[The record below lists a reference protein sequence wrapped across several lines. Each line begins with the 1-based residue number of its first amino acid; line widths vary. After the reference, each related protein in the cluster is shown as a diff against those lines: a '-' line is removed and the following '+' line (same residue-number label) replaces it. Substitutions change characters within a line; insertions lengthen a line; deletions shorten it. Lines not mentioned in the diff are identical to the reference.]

1 MSPLNRTI
9 MNTTFIHRT
18 AQRIPAV
25 ALLILL
31 LSACGGSSST
41 SGAEE
46 GEHHDEEHAAEVTLT
61 PTQISAIGL
70 KTAGLE
76 RKTLSGTL
84 KVNGRLML
92 PPQDQAEVGT
102 LMGGTITRILV
113 TEGQTVEK
121 GQVLAELAST
131 EFLQLQQDYLQ
142 SAAQLTVKRADLKR
156 QQDLRTD
163 NINAQRT
170 LEQAQS
176 DLLSAEAQQKG
187 MAEKLKLFGVRAD
200 GFTAGDISSTFAIR
214 APIAGSLHTI
224 GITMGQF
231 AEPNKPLFDITD
243 NRALHI
249 DLTVFEQDLSQVREG
264 QKVTFTIANDAH
276 SSHEAEIYG
285 INRSFEDG
293 QQAVIAHARMKDID
307 DHLLPKMFID
317 ARIQV
322 KSDSAL
328 AVPNEAIVS
337 NGDDHFIFVQ
347 HEENAF
353 KQVQVRTGVSDQG
366 YTSVTPFEQLAPDAK
381 VVVAGAYYLLSEL
394 TKGSGE
400 HEH

>member
-1 MSPLNRTI
+1 
-9 MNTTFIHRT
+9 MNTMFIHRNMS
-18 AQRIPAV
+18 RIPTI

-31 LSACGGSSST
+31 LSACGGS
-41 SGAEE
+41 GAAEGE
-46 GEHHDEEHAAEVTLT
+46 QKGEHHDEHQGAELELT
-61 PTQISAIGL
+61 STQINAIGL
-70 KTAGLE
+70 KTAMME

-92 PPQDQAEVGT
+92 PPQDQAQVGT
-102 LMGGTITRILV
+102 LMGGTIVRILV

-131 EFLQLQQDYLQ
+131 DFLQLQQDYLE
-142 SAAQLTVKRADLKR
+142 SAAQLAVKRADFKR
-156 QQDLRTD
+156 QQDLHTD
-163 NINAQRT
+163 NINAERT
-170 LEQAQS
+170 FQQAQS
-176 DLLSAEAQQKG
+176 DLLSAEARQKA
-187 MAEKLKLFGVRAD
+187 MAEKLMLFGVEPEKFTAD
-200 GFTAGDISSTFAIR
+200 GIRSAFAVR

-264 QKVTFTIANDAH
+264 QKVSFTIANDAH

-293 QQAVIAHARMKDID
+293 QQAVIAHARMKGID
-307 DHLLPKMFID
+307 DHLLPNMFID
-317 ARIQV
+317 ARIHV

-328 AVPNEAIVS
+328 ALPNEAIVS

-347 HEENAF
+347 HEEHGF

-366 YTSVTPFEQLAPDAK
+366 YTAVTPFVELEPNAR

-400 HEH
+400 HND

>member
-1 MSPLNRTI
+1 
-9 MNTTFIHRT
+9 MNTKFIPHY
-18 AQRIPAV
+18 AAPAIMAV
-25 ALLILL
+25 LFALLLA
-31 LSACGGSSST
+31 ACGGAGEKKT
-41 SGAEE
+41 EEE
-46 GEHHDEEHAAEVTLT
+46 GDHHDEHEGMEVELT
-61 PTQISAIGL
+61 PEQFTAVGL
-70 KTAGLE
+70 KLGTME

-102 LMGGTITRILV
+102 LMGGTIARILV
-113 TEGQTVEK
+113 TEGQMVEK

-131 EFLQLQQDYLQ
+131 EFLQLQQDYLE
-142 SAAQLTVKRADLKR
+142 SAAQLTLKQADFKR
-156 QQDLRTD
+156 QQELRTD
-163 NINAQRT
+163 NINAERT
-170 LEQAQS
+170 FQQAQS
-176 DLLSAEAQQKG
+176 DLLSAEARQKA
-187 MAEKLKLFGVRAD
+187 MAEKLKLFGVEPEKLTAD
-200 GFTAGDISSTFAIR
+200 AIRSAFAVR
-214 APIAGSLHTI
+214 APISGSLHTI
-224 GITMGQF
+224 GITTGQY
-231 AEPNKPLFDITD
+231 AEPNKALFDITD

-249 DLTVFEQDLSQVREG
+249 DLTVFEQDLSQVKEG

-276 SSHEAEIYG
+276 ASHEAEIYG

-307 DHLLPKMFID
+307 DHLLPNMFID

-322 KSDSAL
+322 KSDSTV

-337 NGDDHFIFVQ
+337 SGDDHFIFVQ

-366 YTSVTPFEQLAPDAK
+366 YTAITPFATLDSNARI
-381 VVVAGAYYLLSEL
+381 VVAGAYYLLSEL

>member
-1 MSPLNRTI
+1 
-9 MNTTFIHRT
+9 MNTTFIHHT
-18 AQRIPAV
+18 ALRIPTV

-31 LSACGGSSST
+31 LSACGGSSSR
-41 SGAEE
+41 SEGEEE
-46 GEHHDEEHAAEVTLT
+46 GEHHDEEHAAEVELT
-61 PTQISAIGL
+61 PTQVSAIGL
-70 KTAGLE
+70 KTAGMD

-163 NINAQRT
+163 NINAERT
-170 LEQAQS
+170 FQQAQS
-176 DLLSAEAQQKG
+176 DLLTAEAQQKG
-187 MAEKLKLFGVRAD
+187 MAEKLKLFGVAAE
-200 GFTAGDISSTFAIR
+200 GFTADRISSTFAVR

-224 GITMGQF
+224 GITMGQY

-249 DLTVFEQDLSQVREG
+249 DLTVFEQDLAQVREG

-337 NGDDHFIFVQ
+337 SGDDHFIFVQ

-366 YTSVTPFEQLAPDAK
+366 YTAVTPFEHLPPDAK
-381 VVVAGAYYLLSEL
+381 VVVSGAYYLLSEL

-400 HEH
+400 HHH

>member
-1 MSPLNRTI
+1 
-9 MNTTFIHRT
+9 MNTTFIQRI
-18 AQRIPAV
+18 APRIPAV
-25 ALLILL
+25 ALLIMF
-31 LSACGGSSST
+31 LSACGGSGST
-41 SGAEE
+41 SEAGEE
-46 GEHHDEEHAAEVTLT
+46 GEHHDEEHEEHEGAEVELT
-61 PTQISAIGL
+61 STQIEAIGL

-92 PPQDQAEVGT
+92 PPQDQAQVGT

-131 EFLQLQQDYLQ
+131 EFLQLQQDYLE
-142 SAAQLTVKRADLKR
+142 SAAQLVVKRADFDR
-156 QQDLRTD
+156 QRDLRTD
-163 NINAQRT
+163 NINAERT
-170 LEQAQS
+170 LQQAQS
-176 DLLSAEAQQKG
+176 DLLTAEARNKA
-187 MAEKLKLFGVRAD
+187 MAEKLKLFGVEAE
-200 GFTAGDISSTFAIR
+200 GFTAEKIRSAFAVR
-214 APIAGSLHTI
+214 APIPGSLHTI
-224 GITMGQF
+224 AITTGQY

-249 DLTVFEQDLSQVREG
+249 DLTVFEQDLSQIREG
-264 QKVTFTIANDAH
+264 QKVSFTIANDAH

-285 INRSFEDG
+285 INRSFEEG
-293 QQAVIAHARMKDID
+293 QQAVVAHARMIDID
-307 DHLLPKMFID
+307 DHLLPGMFID

-328 AVPNEAIVS
+328 ALPSDAIVS

-366 YTSVTPFEQLAPDAK
+366 YTSITPFEELAPDAR

-400 HEH
+400 HHH

>member
-1 MSPLNRTI
+1 
-9 MNTTFIHRT
+9 MNTTFIHRSISCIST
-18 AQRIPAV
+18 MAM
-25 ALLILL
+25 LIVL
-31 LSACGGSSST
+31 LSACGGSSGST
-41 SGAEE
+41 EGEEE
-46 GEHHDEEHAAEVTLT
+46 GEHHDEEHAAEVELT

-92 PPQDQAEVGT
+92 PPQNQAEVGT
-102 LMGGTITRILV
+102 LMGGTIMRILV

-121 GQVLAELAST
+121 GQVLAELASI

-163 NINAQRT
+163 NINAERT
-170 LEQAQS
+170 LQQAQS
-176 DLLSAEAQQKG
+176 DLLAAEAQQKA
-187 MAEKLKLFGVRAD
+187 MAEKLKLFAVTVD
-200 GFTAGDISSTFAIR
+200 GFTSEHISSTFAVR

-224 GITMGQF
+224 AITMGEF

-249 DLTVFEQDLSQVREG
+249 DLTVFEQDLAQVREG

-293 QQAVIAHARMKDID
+293 QQAVIAHARMKDMD

-317 ARIQV
+317 ARIHV
-322 KSDSAL
+322 NSDSAL
-328 AVPNEAIVS
+328 AAPNDAVVS

-347 HEENAF
+347 HEKNTY
-353 KQVQVRTGVSDQG
+353 KQVQVRIGVSDQG
-366 YTSVTPFEQLAPDAK
+366 YSAITPFEELPPDAQ
-381 VVVAGAYYLLSEL
+381 VVVSGAYYLLSEL

-400 HEH
+400 EDE